1 MMSSNSISI
10 KPVAWAIAVAAVL
23 WGIMFSPL
31 TAPHINFWITMTG
44 SGLVLIGISHMLKDR
59 WGGRRFNLA
68 WGEVALGI
76 ASAALLWGVF
86 WVCNE
91 LSRMIFSFAGSQV
104 SAIYDLRTGNNP
116 WVVGVM
122 LMVVIGPAEELF
134 WRGTVQRAMEAKW
147 GRTAAFFAATAAY
160 TLVHIWSL
168 NLMLIGAAAVC
179 GGFWALIYAW
189 RRNLTAVLISH
200 CLWDVAV
207 FLIFPIS

>member
-1 MMSSNSISI
+1 MSSNSISI

-44 SGLVLIGISHMLKDR
+44 SGLVLIGISHILKDR
-59 WGGRRFNLA
+59 WGGRRFNLV
-68 WGEVALGI
+68 WGEVTLGI

>member
-1 MMSSNSISI
+1 MSSNSISI

-59 WGGRRFNLA
+59 WGGRRFNLV

-104 SAIYDLRTGNNP
+104 SAIYDLRTDNNP

-147 GRTAAFFAATAAY
+147 GRTAAFFAATTAY

>member
-1 MMSSNSISI
+1 MNDNSISI
-10 KPVAWAIAVAAVL
+10 RPVAWAIAAAALL

-44 SGLVLIGISHMLKDR
+44 SGLVLIGISHILKDR

-68 WGEVALGI
+68 WGEVALGV
-76 ASAALLWGVF
+76 ASAAALWGVF
-86 WVCNE
+86 WVCNG
-91 LSRMIFSFAGSQV
+91 LSRMIFSFAGNQV
-104 SAIYDLRTGNNP
+104 GAIYDLRTGSNP
-116 WVVGVM
+116 WVVGAM
-122 LMVVIGPAEELF
+122 LVAVIGPAEELF

-147 GRTAAFFAATAAY
+147 GRVAAFFAATAAY

-179 GGFWALIYAW
+179 GGFWALMYTW
-189 RRNLTAVLISH
+189 RRNLTAVLVSH

>member
-1 MMSSNSISI
+1 MSSNSISI

-91 LSRMIFSFAGSQV
+91 LSRMIFSFADSQV

>member
-1 MMSSNSISI
+1 MSSNSISI

-116 WVVGVM
+116 WVVGIM

>member
-1 MMSSNSISI
+1 MSSNSISI

>member
-1 MMSSNSISI
+1 MSSNSISI

-59 WGGRRFNLA
+59 WGGRRFNLV

>member
-1 MMSSNSISI
+1 MSSNSISI

-23 WGIMFSPL
+23 WSIMFSPL

-179 GGFWALIYAW
+179 GGFWALIYAL